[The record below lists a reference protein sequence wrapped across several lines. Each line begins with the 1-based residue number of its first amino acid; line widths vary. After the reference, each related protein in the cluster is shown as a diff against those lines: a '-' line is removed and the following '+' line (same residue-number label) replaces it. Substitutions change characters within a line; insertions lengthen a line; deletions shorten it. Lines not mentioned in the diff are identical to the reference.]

1 MVPRHKLSYEVQQKL
16 QTMLLNNEFAVGDYL
31 PSEQQLAEQFN
42 VSRTTIRDA
51 ISSLVEKGF
60 VERRHGKGI
69 CVVNNSSSVAAD
81 SLRLLMFR
89 NDYTVD
95 ELIETRR
102 IIECQVARLT
112 AQRANEEQLS
122 EIQHWIDLML
132 QPGLNDIK
140 YAQYDMRFH
149 QCLAKFCGNKILIA
163 VMEALGPLLC
173 KMIENVVKKGGQCER
188 DAGYHA
194 KILSALRDH
203 DPDEAERRVGIH
215 LDETYK
221 IFHADFNEQ
230 INYWAIN
237 H

>member
-1 MVPRHKLSYEVQQKL
+1 
-16 QTMLLNNEFAVGDYL
+16 
-31 PSEQQLAEQFN
+31 
-42 VSRTTIRDA
+42 
-51 ISSLVEKGF
+51 
-60 VERRHGKGI
+60 
-69 CVVNNSSSVAAD
+69 
-81 SLRLLMFR
+81 
-89 NDYTVD
+89 
-95 ELIETRR
+95 
-102 IIECQVARLT
+102 
-112 AQRANEEQLS
+112 
-122 EIQHWIDLML
+122 
-132 QPGLNDIK
+132 
-140 YAQYDMRFH
+140 
-149 QCLAKFCGNKILIA
+149 
-163 VMEALGPLLC
+163 MEALGPLLC